1 MRSFTILTFLMS
13 LSLISAPKPG
23 HTLNPSVKKF
33 VVKYCYNCHDEDV
46 QKGDVRLDNLSER
59 VDNNSTAQL
68 WQDILDILNVGEM
81 PPKKSKKQP
90 TVQEVGDV
98 IGSLTEDLL
107 KARKILTDQGGEI
120 VIRRLN
126 KREYINTVKSLTG
139 IELPARL
146 VPDDEVSEGFNTMG
160 ANQYFSPSLIDRY
173 LELGELALKK
183 IILEGDKKHDKKRKV
198 SRGKGLPAII
208 IKNLERSIAKRT
220 KDYKNSLLVMNEG
233 HDYKKYG
240 FSDKQEAK
248 HNVQNYNGITT
259 LQKHY
264 LEHKSIKSGFLLMQR
279 AHHKESIST
288 KADFRGK
295 YILRIKIAAEDGMPA
310 EKRFLEITQND
321 ELVGYYHI
329 FGTMEKPQLLEVEVS
344 PEIDVKSLKLV
355 IKEKEN
361 NRLPDTYYQGRLT
374 KRVNKGEFIPSLWVG
389 DLALEGP
396 FYSGEYAKRKREIL
410 NGVDLDKATDGEL
423 ASILKKF
430 AEKAFRGSSVSDDYV
445 AHLINVYHQERNFKK
460 SRIEALVKPLATVL
474 TSPEFLFLG
483 EAKGEGKERKNLSG
497 NELAS
502 RLSYTL
508 WKDMPNDQLL
518 RNSSKLTSDQD
529 YLKNQISEMMKDHRF
544 KAFIEEL
551 FGQWLHLSKFDG
563 VAFSTRHFPH
573 FDQGLILSSKNE
585 VFEFI
590 NYVVREDLS
599 LANLI
604 DADFTVVNPM
614 MAQYYGLPV
623 HENDEYKKVML
634 PGNLRYR
641 GGLLGKAAIQ
651 GMGSTGERNSPV
663 ERGAYVLRKFLN
675 DPPPPPP
682 PNVPQL
688 DSVNR
693 KLTVKESLEK
703 HNEIAQCRSCHRK
716 MDPLGLAMENFDT
729 IGRWQVLK
737 GKRKTQLA
745 GTLPDGTKFEDFA
758 SLKNE
763 LSKRKEKML
772 ESIIE
777 ALIKY
782 GLGREQEFSDLDF
795 VEHLLKV
802 SKENDYRFKPLL
814 MAFLSSKQFTQ
825 K

>member
-1 MRSFTILTFLMS
+1 MRRIL
-13 LSLISAPKPG
+13 LILLLFSSGALAEKPG
-23 HTLNPSVKKF
+23 LTLNTSVKDF
-33 VVKYCYNCHDEDV
+33 VVKYCYDCHDEDTE
-46 QKGDVRLDNLSER
+46 KGDVRLDNLSQR
-59 VDNNSTAQL
+59 IDNSSTAQV

-81 PPKKSKKQP
+81 PPKKAKKQP
-90 TVQEVGDV
+90 EVQELGEV
-98 IGSLTEDLL
+98 IGSLTKDLL

-126 KREYINTVKSLTG
+126 KREYINTVKSVTG
-139 IELPARL
+139 IQLPARL

-173 LELGELALKK
+173 LELGELALSK
-183 IILEGDKKHDKKRKV
+183 IILEGDKKQDKTR
-198 SRGKGLPAII
+198 SFNRGSGLNEHIIKGL
-208 IKNLERSIAKRT
+208 KKSIDKRT
-220 KDYKNSLLVMNEG
+220 KDYKKSLLVMNEG

-264 LEHKSIKSGFLLMQR
+264 LEHESIKTGFLLMQR

-295 YILRIKIAAEDGMPA
+295 YILKIKIAAEDGMPA

-329 FGTMEKPQLLEVEVS
+329 YGTLEKPQMLEVEVT
-344 PEIDVKSLKLV
+344 PEIDVRSLKLV

-361 NRLPDTYYQGRLT
+361 NRLPNTYYQGRLT
-374 KRVNKGEFIPSLWVG
+374 KRINKGEFIPSIWVG

-396 FYSGEYAKRKREIL
+396 FYSGAYAKKKADIL
-410 NGVDLDKATDGEL
+410 NGVNIDKASDGEL
-423 ASILKKF
+423 ASIFKKF
-430 AEKAFRGSSVSDDYV
+430 AEKAFRGGAVSDDYV
-445 AHLINVYHQERNFKK
+445 AHLINIYHQEKSFKK
-460 SRIEALVKPLATVL
+460 KNLQALIKPLATIL

-483 EAKGEGKERKNLSG
+483 EEKGEGTKRRNLSG

-508 WKDMPNDQLL
+508 WKDMPNEQLL
-518 RNSSKLTSDQD
+518 ANKEKLVGDKEF
-529 YLKNQISEMMKDHRF
+529 LKNQILEMMKDHRF

-551 FGQWLHLSKFDG
+551 FGQWLHLSKFDS
-563 VAFSTRHFPH
+563 VAFSTREYPQ
-573 FDQGLILSSKNE
+573 FDQGLILSSRNE
-585 VFEFI
+585 VLEFI

-599 LANLI
+599 LSNLI
-604 DADFTVVNPM
+604 DSDFTVVNPM

-623 HENDEYKKVML
+623 HGNNEFRKVKL
-634 PGNLRYR
+634 PENLRYR
-641 GGLLGKAAIQ
+641 GGLLGKAALQ
-651 GMGSTGERNSPV
+651 AMGTTGERNSPV

-688 DSVNR
+688 DSKNR

-729 IGRWQVLK
+729 IGRWQQLK
-737 GKRKTQLA
+737 GKREKQLA
-745 GTLPDGTKFEDFA
+745 GAFPDGTKFNDFN
-758 SLKNE
+758 SMKSE
-763 LSKRKEKML
+763 LLKRKEKMV

-795 VEHLLKV
+795 IDELLKV

-814 MAFLSSKQFTQ
+814 MAFLTSKQFTQ